1 MHGTY
6 VCVYIY
12 YCLIGQFPSKLNVKF
27 FFYCRWCNLRGTSL
41 DGKRPYLC
49 LLQAKRHLW
58 TDLFQSHTLTG
69 KFFFF
74 FFLFPTIIDRK
85 IVDSMIIY
93 CTVWFPVVAKSTAKY
108 LQEERLRRLKH
119 RMKIC
124 FDGSRQEHQVCCCFV

>member
-1 MHGTY
+1 MMQLAGH
-6 VCVYIY
+6 
-12 YCLIGQFPSKLNVKF
+12 QFGWEKALLVFASSEKALMNGFV
-27 FFYCRWCNLRGTSL
+27 SISH
-41 DGKRPYLC
+41 PYR
-49 LLQAKRHLW
+49 QV
-58 TDLFQSHTLTG
+58 
-69 KFFFF
+69 FFFF